1 MSLPE
6 PIRTN
11 DIALISMIEGLLREV
26 GIPYQVADRNM
37 SVLEGS
43 IMAIQIR
50 ILPEDYEAVARQLL
64 IDADLGNWLRP
75 EPGPTEQVTRS
86 WRHPRRPVPATAAEE
101 RSP

>member
-6 PIRTN
+6 LIRTN

-50 ILPEDYEAVARQLL
+50 ILVPEDYEAVARQLL
-64 IDADLGNWLRP
+64 IDADLGNWLP
-75 EPGPTEQVTRS
+75 
-86 WRHPRRPVPATAAEE
+86 
-101 RSP
+101 